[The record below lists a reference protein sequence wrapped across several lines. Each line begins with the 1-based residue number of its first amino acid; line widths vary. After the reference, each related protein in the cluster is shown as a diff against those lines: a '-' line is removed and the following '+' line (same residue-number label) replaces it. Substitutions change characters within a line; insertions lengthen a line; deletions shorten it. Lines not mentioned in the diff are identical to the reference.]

1 LEGLGVAKL
10 SAGDVV
16 SVSSLVQR
24 GVSNVEIARLL
35 GVSEGAVR
43 YQRKR
48 LEAGAVDG
56 RSKQVFLAE
65 AFRPAIEEYLRAGQE
80 ESPSNVKVLHEHLV
94 AEHDY
99 PGSLRNLQRYVR
111 SAFPAPAF
119 RARRRVETPPGA
131 QAQAD
136 WAHFPGVLVAGER
149 VDLLAFSLQ
158 LSFSRGDVVV
168 WSESAAQLAWLS
180 VHNAAFG
187 RLGGVPAT
195 LRVDNVK
202 TAISHGAGAWG
213 VINAT
218 YRRYAQVARFHVDA
232 CQPRSPEA
240 KGKVERRILD
250 YRAGCSPYGRHWNDV
265 SELQAWSDAGREA
278 RWAKRKCPATGT
290 SVLEAHAAEL
300 PLLGPI
306 DALPEPF
313 DLAVTRR
320 VNKDCTIQFEGRTYS
335 VPFQHVGR
343 EVEVL
348 GCATS
353 VLIVAG
359 AATLARHPRD
369 TKERILLDQRHF
381 EGTPTNNILPP
392 QPLGRMGK
400 RLQEIYD
407 LTPEARPLDLY
418 AALLEVAR

>member
-1 LEGLGVAKL
+1 MAKL

-16 SVSSLVQR
+16 SVSSLAGH

-43 YQRKR
+43 YRRKR

-56 RSKQVFLAE
+56 RSRQAFLA
-65 AFRPAIEEYLRAGQE
+65 AGFRPAIDEYLLAARE
-80 ESPSNVKVLHEHLV
+80 EAPSNVKALFEHLL

-99 PGSLRNLQRYVR
+99 PGSLRSVQRYVR
-111 SAFPAPAF
+111 AVFPPPPV

-136 WAHFPGVLVAGER
+136 WAHFPGVRVAGER
-149 VDLLAFSLQ
+149 KDLLAFSLQ

-180 VHNAAFG
+180 VHNEAFK

-195 LRVDNVK
+195 VRVDNVK
-202 TAISHGAGAWG
+202 TAISRGAGAWG

-218 YRRYAQVARFHVDA
+218 YKRYAQVARFHVDA

-250 YRAGCSPYGRHWNDV
+250 QRAGSSPYGRHWNSV
-265 SELQAWSDAGREA
+265 AELQVWSDAGNEA
-278 RWAKRKCPATGT
+278 RWAKRKCPATGS
-290 SVLEAHAAEL
+290 SVLQAQQAERA
-300 PLLGPI
+300 LLGPI

-313 DLAVTRR
+313 DVAVTRR
-320 VNKDCTIQFEGRTYS
+320 VNKDCTVQFEGRSYS
-335 VPFQHVGR
+335 VPFQHVGK

-348 GCATS
+348 GCASS

-359 AATLARHPRD
+359 AITLARHPRG

-407 LTPEARPLDLY
+407 LAPEARPLDLY

>member
-1 LEGLGVAKL
+1 MAKL

-16 SVSSLVQR
+16 SVSSLVKR

-35 GVSEGAVR
+35 GVTEGAVR
-43 YQRKR
+43 YRRKR

-56 RSKQVFLAE
+56 RARQEFVAARFRLA
-65 AFRPAIEEYLRAGQE
+65 IDEYLAASRE
-80 ESPSNVKVLHEHLV
+80 ESPSNVRDLYEHLV
-94 AEHDY
+94 AEFDY
-99 PGSLRNLQRYVR
+99 PGSLRSLQRYVK
-111 SAFPAPAF
+111 AVFPAPAV

-149 VDLLAFSLQ
+149 KDLLAFSLQ

-168 WSESAAQLAWLS
+168 WSESAAQLAWLF
-180 VHNAAFG
+180 VHNEAFA
-187 RLGGVPAT
+187 RLGGVPASV
-195 LRVDNVK
+195 RVDNVK
-202 TAISHGAGAWG
+202 TAISRGAGAWG

-232 CQPRSPEA
+232 CQPKSPEA

-250 YRAGCSPYGRHWNDV
+250 YRAGSSPYGRHWNSL
-265 SELQAWSDAGREA
+265 SELQAWSDEGREA
-278 RWAKRKCPATGT
+278 RWAKRRCPATGG

-359 AATLARHPRD
+359 AVTLARHPRN
-369 TKERILLDQRHF
+369 TTERILLDQRHF

-392 QPLGRMGK
+392 QPLGRMGR

-407 LTPEARPLDLY
+407 LAPEARPLDLY
-418 AALLEVAR
+418 AALMEVAR

>member
-1 LEGLGVAKL
+1 VE
-10 SAGDVV
+10 
-16 SVSSLVQR
+16 R

-56 RSKQVFLAE
+56 RSKQAFLAE
-65 AFRPAIEEYLRAGQE
+65 AFRPAIDEYLTANRE
-80 ESPSNVKVLHEHLV
+80 DSPSNVKDLHEHLV

-99 PGSLRNLQRYVR
+99 SGSLRSLQRYVR
-111 SAFPAPAF
+111 STFPPPAV

-136 WAHFPGVLVAGER
+136 WAHFPGLLVAGER

-180 VHNAAFG
+180 VHNEAFA

-195 LRVDNVK
+195 VRVDNTK

-213 VINAT
+213 VINTT

-232 CQPRSPEA
+232 CQPSSPEA

-250 YRAGCSPYGRHWNDV
+250 YRAGSSPYGRHWNSV
-265 SELQAWSDAGREA
+265 SELQAWSDEGREA

-290 SVLEAHAAEL
+290 SVLEAHQAEL
-300 PLLGPI
+300 PLLGPT

-359 AATLARHPRD
+359 AVTLARHPRN
-369 TKERILLDQRHF
+369 TRERILLDQRHF
-381 EGTPTNNILPP
+381 EGTPTNNVLAP

-407 LTPEARPLDLY
+407 LAPEARPLDLY
-418 AALLEVAR
+418 AALMEVAR

>member
-1 LEGLGVAKL
+1 MAKL

-16 SVSSLVQR
+16 SVSSLVKR
-24 GVSNVEIARLL
+24 GVSNVEIASLL

-43 YQRKR
+43 YRRKR
-48 LEAGAVDG
+48 HESGAVDG
-56 RSKQVFLAE
+56 RSKQEFLA
-65 AFRPAIEEYLRAGQE
+65 ARFRPAIDEYLNASRE
-80 ESPSNVKVLHEHLV
+80 ESPSNVKDLHEHLV

-99 PGSLRNLQRYVR
+99 PGSLRSLQRYVR
-111 SAFPAPAF
+111 SAFPPPPV

-136 WAHFPGVLVAGER
+136 WAHFPNVLVAGRE

-180 VHNAAFG
+180 VHNEAFA

-195 LRVDNVK
+195 VRVDNVK
-202 TAISHGAGAWG
+202 TAISRGAGAWG

-250 YRAGCSPYGRHWNDV
+250 YRSGASPYGRHWNDV
-265 SELQAWSDAGREA
+265 AELQAWSDAGTEA

-348 GCATS
+348 GCASS

-359 AATLARHPRD
+359 AVTLARHPRG

-381 EGTPTNNILPP
+381 EGTATNNVLPP

-418 AALLEVAR
+418 AALTEVAR

>member
-1 LEGLGVAKL
+1 MAKL

-16 SVSSLVQR
+16 SVSSLAGH
-24 GVSNVEIARLL
+24 GVSNVEMARLL
-35 GVSEGAVR
+35 GVTEGTVR
-43 YQRKR
+43 YRRKR
-48 LEAGAVDG
+48 HAAGAVDG
-56 RSKQVFLAE
+56 RSKQEFLA
-65 AFRPAIEEYLRAGQE
+65 AGYRPAIDEYLRAENE
-80 ESPSNVKVLHEHLV
+80 ESPSNVKDLHEHLV

-99 PGSLRNLQRYVR
+99 PGSLRSLQRYVK
-111 SAFPAPAF
+111 AEFPAPAV

-136 WAHFPGVLVAGER
+136 WAHFPNVLVAGER
-149 VDLLAFSLQ
+149 KDLLAFSLQ
-158 LSFSRGDVVV
+158 LSYSRGDVVV

-180 VHNAAFG
+180 VHNEAFA

-195 LRVDNVK
+195 VRVDNVK
-202 TAISHGAGAWG
+202 TAISRGAGAWG

-250 YRAGCSPYGRHWNDV
+250 YRAGSSPYGRHWNDL
-265 SELQAWSDAGREA
+265 SELQAWSDGAREA

-359 AATLARHPRD
+359 AVTLAKHPRN